1 MAEERFKRLCQD
13 CGNTAIFVV
22 HGTYLH
28 KEEVA
33 TDIYYITERRMMECM
48 TCSLPTLEQTT
59 KLIQEKRK
67 GGYEE
72 VSYQEWEE
80 ILEEPKTIILYPTTN
95 LAGIPL
101 PSPDMPEEVTTDYK
115 EARAIFGNSPRSSAA
130 LLRLALQKLCIH
142 LGEPGKK
149 LDDDIGSL
157 VAKGLSTQIQQA
169 LDIIRVIGNNAV
181 HPGEID
187 LHEEKETVL
196 KLFEIINFIVNQM
209 ITQPQEIAR
218 IYNKLPEGPKKA
230 IEQRS
235 QKNSKRLL
243 DNR

>member
-1 MAEERFKRLCQD
+1 MAEERFKRLCQN
-13 CGNTAIFVV
+13 CGNNTIFEV
-22 HGTYLH
+22 HGTYSD
-28 KEEVA
+28 KELLA
-33 TDIYYITERRMMECM
+33 TDIYHITEWRMMECM
-48 TCSLPTLEQTT
+48 TCSLPMLEQTT
-59 KLIQEKRK
+59 KVIQEKRR

-72 VSYQEWEE
+72 DYEEWEE
-80 ILEEPKTIILYPTTN
+80 ILEEPKTSIFYPTTN
-95 LAGIPL
+95 LASIPL
-101 PSPDMPEEVTTDYK
+101 PLPDMPEEVTNDYN

-130 LLRLALQKLCIH
+130 LLRLALQKLCKH
-142 LGEPGKK
+142 LGEPGKS
-149 LDDDIGSL
+149 LDDDIGAL
-157 VAKGLSTQIQQA
+157 VAKGLSIQIQQA

-181 HPGEID
+181 HPGVID
-187 LHEEKETVL
+187 LHEEKETVF

-235 QKNSKRLL
+235 QKNSKRLQ

>member
-1 MAEERFKRLCQD
+1 MAEERFIRLCQN
-13 CGNTAIFVV
+13 CGNNTIFEV
-22 HGTYLH
+22 HGTYLK
-28 KEEVA
+28 KELLA
-33 TDIYYITERRMMECM
+33 TDIYHITEWRIIECM
-48 TCSLPTLEQTT
+48 TCSLPMLEQTT
-59 KLIQEKRK
+59 KVIREKKR
-67 GGYEE
+67 GSEDEYE
-72 VSYQEWEE
+72 EWEE
-80 ILEEPKTIILYPTTN
+80 IVEKPETSILYPITN
-95 LAGIPL
+95 LASIPL
-101 PSPDMPEEVTTDYK
+101 PSPDMPEEVTNDYN

-130 LLRLALQKLCIH
+130 LLRLALQKLCKH
-142 LGEPGKK
+142 LGEPGEN
-149 LDDDIGSL
+149 LNDDIGAL
-157 VAKGLSTQIQQA
+157 VAKGLSRQIQQA